1 MQFKEIVKLSKRF
14 CACAIE
20 IYSIFFPI
28 YVQPYP
34 MPALF
39 DVMWVR
45 VSNYDNGEIWTVVD
59 VKRVICDDVIEQL
72 GFVFLQNSFD
82 LKVR

>member
-1 MQFKEIVKLSKRF
+1 MTT
-14 CACAIE
+14 
-20 IYSIFFPI
+20 
-28 YVQPYP
+28 
-34 MPALF
+34 LF
-39 DVMWVR
+39 DVIWVR
-45 VSNYDNGEIWTVVD
+45 VDDYDDGEIRTVVD

>member
-1 MQFKEIVKLSKRF
+1 
-14 CACAIE
+14 
-20 IYSIFFPI
+20 
-28 YVQPYP
+28 
-34 MPALF
+34 MPTPF

-59 VKRVICDDVIEQL
+59 VKRVICDDVIKQL